1 MNADNKILQLQRFIK
16 EAFTPLVTSDYWLL
30 EVPYYTN
37 VGDTLIWQG
46 ELDFLRELPYKRKGM
61 SSYFTDIPTNIDEN
75 DIILMQGGGNFGDLY
90 SSPQNYRMQ
99 IVQKYPNN
107 KIIFFPQT
115 VWFEHEENM
124 KECADALAKHKKLT
138 ICARD
143 KVSYEILKKNFVND
157 ILLVPDMAF
166 CIDMKRW
173 QKPSANKEALLLKRD
188 DKELKE
194 YSELNQLVEQGN
206 VTICDWLSFTEEC
219 WQKTW
224 FRRTKKYVPFMYDWY
239 ARNIFRPYLINSGV
253 QLIGSHKKI
262 YSTRLHAAILSILL
276 DKAEDLTWFD
286 NSYGKNSSFYETW
299 LSDVD
304 GIRFIK

>member
-1 MNADNKILQLQRFIK
+1 MNATTKIQQLQGVIK
-16 EAFTPLVTSDYWLL
+16 EAITPWINNDYWLL
-30 EVPYYTN
+30 EVPYYPN

-46 ELDFLRELPYKRKGM
+46 ELDFLNKLSYKRKGM
-61 SSYFTDIPTNIDEN
+61 SSYHTDIPQNIKKDEV
-75 DIILMQGGGNFGDLY
+75 ILLQGGGNFGDIWPL
-90 SSPQNYRMQ
+90 PQDYRMR
-99 IVQKYPNN
+99 IVQQYPDN

-124 KECADALAKHKKLT
+124 KACAEVLSKHKNLT

-143 KVSYEILKKNFVND
+143 KVSYDILKQNFQNET
-157 ILLVPDMAF
+157 LLVPDMAF
-166 CIDMKRW
+166 CMDMDKWR
-173 QKPSANKEALLLKRD
+173 KPAVTKETLLLKRD

-194 YSELNQLVEQGN
+194 YNELNKLIQQGN
-206 VTICDWLSFTEEC
+206 ITVCDWLPFTEDC

-224 FRRTKKYVPFMYDWY
+224 FRRTRKYIPAMYDWY
-239 ARNIFRPYLINSGV
+239 AHNIFRPYMVNSGI

-276 DKAEDLTWFD
+276 DKAEDLTWYD
-286 NSYGKNSSFYETW
+286 NSYGKNSSFYDTW

-304 GIRFIK
+304 GITFIK

>member
-1 MNADNKILQLQRFIK
+1 MNTIDKIEQLQGLIK
-16 EAFTPLVTSDYWLL
+16 EALTPLIDSDYWLL
-30 EVPYYTN
+30 EVPYYPN

-46 ELDFLRELPYKRKGM
+46 ELDFLSTLPYKRKGM
-61 SSYFTDIPTNIDEN
+61 QSYFTEIPMNIPKDE
-75 DIILMQGGGNFGDLY
+75 IILLQGGGNFGDIWPL
-90 SSPQNYRMQ
+90 PQEYRMHV
-99 IVQKYPNN
+99 VQQYPDN
-107 KIIFFPQT
+107 KIVFFPQT

-124 KECADALAKHKKLT
+124 KECAEALSKHKHLT

-143 KVSYEILKKNFVND
+143 KVSYEILKKNFTNE

-166 CIDMKRW
+166 CIDMSRW
-173 QKPSANKEALLLKRD
+173 ATPQPTKEALLLKRE

-194 YSELNQLVEQGN
+194 HSELLELTKKGDI
-206 VTICDWLSFTEEC
+206 TICDWLPFSEEC

-224 FRRTKKYVPFMYDWY
+224 FRRTRKYVPIMYDWY
-239 ARNIFRPYLINSGV
+239 ARHIFQPYLIHSGI

-276 DKAEDLTWFD
+276 GKADDLIWFD
-286 NSYGKNSSFYETW
+286 NSYGKNSSFYDTW

-304 GIRFIK
+304 GIKFIR

>member
-1 MNADNKILQLQRFIK
+1 MNYIEKIEQLRTII
-16 EAFTPLVTSDYWLL
+16 TNSISPLITSNYWLL
-30 EVPYYTN
+30 NVPYHAN

-46 ELDFLRELPYKRKGM
+46 ELDFLKSVLYTCKGM
-61 SSYFTDIPTNIDEN
+61 CSYNSPVPTNIKESDL
-75 DIILMQGGGNFGDLY
+75 ILIHGGGNFGDLWEL
-90 SSPQNYRMQ
+90 PQEWQMN
-99 IVQKYPNN
+99 VVEKYPNN
-107 KIIFFPQT
+107 KIIFLPQT

-124 KECADALAKHKKLT
+124 KECAETLSTHKKLT

-143 KVSYEILKKNFVND
+143 KVSYEILKKNFTNE

-166 CIDMKRW
+166 CIDMNRW
-173 QKPSANKEALLLKRD
+173 KKPNVTKVALLLKRE

-194 YSELNQLVEQGN
+194 YAELTKLVEQGN
-206 VTICDWLSFTEEC
+206 VTICDWLPFTEEC

-262 YSTRLHAAILSILL
+262 YSTRLHAAILSVLL

-304 GIRFIK
+304 RIKFIK

>member
-1 MNADNKILQLQRFIK
+1 MNAVQKIHQLQGLIK
-16 EAFTPLVTSDYWLL
+16 EALTPLITSDYWLL

-46 ELDFLRELPYKRKGM
+46 ELDFLKELPYMRKGM
-61 SSYFTDIPTNIDEN
+61 SSYYTDIPNNIGED
-75 DIILMQGGGNFGDLY
+75 DVILMQGGGNFGDLY
-90 SSPQNYRMQ
+90 YDPQNYRMQ
-99 IVQKYPNN
+99 IVEMYPNN
-107 KIIFFPQT
+107 KIIFLPQT

-143 KVSYEILKKNFVND
+143 KVSFEILKKNFTNE

-166 CIDMKRW
+166 CIDMKRRR
-173 QKPSANKEALLLKRD
+173 KPNETKEALLLKRD

-194 YSELNQLVEQGN
+194 YAELTKLVEQGN
-206 VTICDWLSFTEEC
+206 VTIRDWLPFTEEC

-224 FRRTKKYVPFMYDWY
+224 FRRTKKYVPTFYDWY
-239 ARNIFRPYLINSGV
+239 ARNIFRPYLINSGI

-262 YSTRLHAAILSILL
+262 YSTRLHATILSILL
-276 DKAEDLTWFD
+276 NKADDLTWFD

>member
-1 MNADNKILQLQRFIK
+1 MNIKEKTYQLQELIK
-16 EAFTPLVTSDYWLL
+16 EALTPLIDNDYLLL

-46 ELDFLRELPYKRKGM
+46 ELDFLRKLPYKRKGM
-61 SSYFTDIPTNIDEN
+61 SSFYTDIPRNIKKDE
-75 DIILMQGGGNFGDLY
+75 IILMQGGGNFGDLY
-90 SSPQNYRMQ
+90 FDPQNYRMQ
-99 IVQKYPNN
+99 IVKMYPNN
-107 KIIFFPQT
+107 KIIFLPQT

-124 KECADALAKHKKLT
+124 KACAKTLSKHQNLT

-143 KVSYEILKKNFVND
+143 KVSYEILKKNFANE

-166 CIDMKRW
+166 CIEMSKW
-173 QKPSANKEALLLKRD
+173 ENPKPTKDALLLKRE

-194 YSELNQLVEQGN
+194 YTELTKMVEQGN
-206 VTICDWLSFTEEC
+206 VTISDWQTFTEDC

-224 FRRTKKYVPFMYDWY
+224 FRRTKKYVPSMYDWY
-239 ARNIFRPYLINSGV
+239 ARNIFKPYMINSGI

-262 YSTRLHAAILSILL
+262 FSTRLHAAILSILL
-276 DKAEDLTWFD
+276 GKAEDLTWFD

-299 LSDVD
+299 LSDLD
-304 GIRFIK
+304 GITFIK

>member
-1 MNADNKILQLQRFIK
+1 MNTIQKIHQLQGLIK
-16 EAFTPLVTSDYWLL
+16 EALTPLITSDYWLL

-61 SSYFTDIPTNIDEN
+61 SSYHTDIPNNIGED
-75 DIILMQGGGNFGDLY
+75 DVILMQGGGNFGDLY
-90 SSPQNYRMQ
+90 YDPQNYRMR
-99 IVQKYPNN
+99 IVEKYPNN
-107 KIIFFPQT
+107 KIIFLPQT

-124 KECADALAKHKKLT
+124 KECAETLSKHKKLT

-143 KVSYEILKKNFVND
+143 KVSYEILKKNFTNE

-166 CIDMKRW
+166 CIDMKNW
-173 QKPSANKEALLLKRD
+173 QKPNETKEALFLKRE

-194 YSELNQLVEQGN
+194 YSELKQLVEQGN
-206 VTICDWLSFTEEC
+206 VTICDWLPFTEEC
-219 WQKTW
+219 RQKMW

-239 ARNIFRPYLINSGV
+239 ARNIFRPYLINSGI

-304 GIRFIK
+304 GIKFVK

>member
-1 MNADNKILQLQRFIK
+1 MESNAKIEFLQGLIEK
-16 EAFTPLVTSDYWLL
+16 TLSPIINHDYWLL
-30 EVPYYTN
+30 EVPYYSN

-46 ELDFLRELPYKRKGM
+46 ELDFLRELPYMCKGM
-61 SSYFTDIPTNIDEN
+61 SSYYTDIPNNIGED

-90 SSPQNYRMQ
+90 YDPQNYRMQ
-99 IVQKYPNN
+99 IVEKYPNN
-107 KIIFFPQT
+107 KIIFLPQT

-124 KECADALAKHKKLT
+124 KECAETLSKHKKLT

-143 KVSYEILKKNFVND
+143 KVSYEILKKNFTNE

-166 CIDMKRW
+166 CIDMNRW
-173 QKPSANKEALLLKRD
+173 KKPNATKEALLLKRD
-188 DKELKE
+188 DKELKAYLE
-194 YSELNQLVEQGN
+194 ITKLVEQGD
-206 VTICDWLSFTEEC
+206 VTICDWLPFTEEC
-219 WQKTW
+219 WQKTGL
-224 FRRTKKYVPFMYDWY
+224 RRTKKYMPFMYDWY
-239 ARNIFRPYLINSGV
+239 AQNIFRPYMINSGV

>member
-1 MNADNKILQLQRFIK
+1 MTSQAKKKQLQERI
-16 EAFTPLVTSDYWLL
+16 ENQLSSLITGDYWLL
-30 EVPYYTN
+30 NVPYHPN

-46 ELDFLRELPYKRKGM
+46 ELDFLRKFPYKCKGM
-61 SSYFTDIPTNIDEN
+61 RSFYSPVPTNIGKEDL
-75 DIILMQGGGNFGDLY
+75 ILIHGGGNFGDLWEL
-90 SSPQNYRMQ
+90 PQEWQMNV
-99 IVQKYPNN
+99 VQMYLDN
-107 KIIFFPQT
+107 KIVFLPQT

-124 KECADALAKHKKLT
+124 KACAESLSKHNNLT

-143 KVSYEILKKNFVND
+143 MVSYDILKKNFANE

-166 CIDMKRW
+166 CIDMMRW
-173 QKPSANKEALLLKRD
+173 QKPNVTKEALLLKRN
-188 DKELKE
+188 DKELKD
-194 YSELNQLVEQGN
+194 YSEITKLVEQGN
-206 VTICDWLSFTEEC
+206 VTICDWLPFTEEC

-253 QLIGSHKKI
+253 QLIGSYKKI

-299 LSDVD
+299 LSDVE
-304 GIRFIK
+304 GITFIK

>member
-1 MNADNKILQLQRFIK
+1 MNTIQKIHQLQEHIK
-16 EAFTPLVTSDYWLL
+16 ETLSPLINHDYWLL

-61 SSYFTDIPTNIDEN
+61 SSYYTDIPNNIGED

-90 SSPQNYRMQ
+90 YDPQNYRMR
-99 IVQKYPNN
+99 IVEMYPNN
-107 KIIFFPQT
+107 KIIFLPQT
-115 VWFEHEENM
+115 IWFEHEGNM
-124 KECADALAKHKKLT
+124 KECAETLSKHKKLT

-143 KVSYEILKKNFVND
+143 KVSYEILRKNFTNE

-166 CIDMKRW
+166 CIDMNRW
-173 QKPSANKEALLLKRD
+173 KKPNATKEALLLKRD

-194 YSELNQLVEQGN
+194 YSELTKLVEQGN
-206 VTICDWLSFTEEC
+206 VTICDWLPFTEEC

-239 ARNIFRPYLINSGV
+239 ARNIFRLYLINSGI

-299 LSDVD
+299 LSDLE
-304 GIRFIK
+304 GIKFIK

>member
-1 MNADNKILQLQRFIK
+1 MNTIQKIHQLQGFIK
-16 EAFTPLVTSDYWLL
+16 EALTPLVTSDYWLL

-61 SSYFTDIPTNIDEN
+61 SSYYTDIPNNIGED
-75 DIILMQGGGNFGDLY
+75 DVILMQGGGNFGDLY
-90 SSPQNYRMQ
+90 YDPQNYRMQ
-99 IVQKYPNN
+99 IVKMYPNN
-107 KIIFFPQT
+107 KIIFLPQT

-124 KECADALAKHKKLT
+124 KKCAEILSRHKNLA

-143 KVSYEILKKNFVND
+143 KVSYEILKKNFSNE

-173 QKPSANKEALLLKRD
+173 RKPNETKEVLLLKRD

-194 YSELNQLVEQGN
+194 YAELNRLVEHGD
-206 VTICDWLSFTEEC
+206 VTICDWLPFTEEC

-224 FRRTKKYVPFMYDWY
+224 FRRTKKYLPAMYDWY
-239 ARNIFRPYLINSGV
+239 ARNVFRPYLINSGI
-253 QLIGSHKKI
+253 QLIGSRKEI

-276 DKAEDLTWFD
+276 GKAEDLTWFD

-304 GIRFIK
+304 GIKFIK